1 MQGVISASSAR
12 NLGLRRDGHLTS
24 VLLCAGSSGSAMFA
38 DMTSPLSPERSP
50 ERAIFMPSMSSLPL
64 LEMRSVVNRGILL
77 KNVAYE
83 TKFKSSPSSSIRS
96 NIPAKKIP
104 RPATFF
110 CAQLFLRER
119 QHVDAGGTHKNARPK
134 ANCLRAGAYSAFK
147 F

>member
-1 MQGVISASSAR
+1 MGRTCAASISVLPDMPLHISMGRAATSAASEHISFLPQVTTTYTLQGVISASSAR

-38 DMTSPLSPERSP
+38 DMTSPLSP

-96 NIPAKKIP
+96 
-104 RPATFF
+104 
-110 CAQLFLRER
+110 
-119 QHVDAGGTHKNARPK
+119 
-134 ANCLRAGAYSAFK
+134 S
-147 F
+147 